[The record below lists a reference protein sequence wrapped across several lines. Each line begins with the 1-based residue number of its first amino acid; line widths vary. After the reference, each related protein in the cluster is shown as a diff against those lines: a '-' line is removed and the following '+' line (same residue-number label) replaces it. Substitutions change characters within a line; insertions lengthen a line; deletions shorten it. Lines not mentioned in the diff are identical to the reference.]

1 MKDQSIK
8 RSCLLNFILWKWLF
22 WAPKY
27 KHHPYPL
34 FLIFLH
40 ATSAHA
46 NKRPRIYDPSLV
58 FYPKL
63 EASASTSSSIICDS
77 WARMKSFVGQKSPG
91 RELVPTLLKL
101 EELGL
106 DLLYIYV
113 SSVETFPK
121 PEILKPMLGL
131 MLFAEACSKI
141 IRLRGT
147 EDESREG
154 TQRTSGLEHA
164 KQNLAI
170 CFAWCM
176 PAAAAAKSLRSCPAL
191 CSPIDGSPPGSPVP
205 GILQART
212 LEWVAVAFST

>member
-1 MKDQSIK
+1 
-8 RSCLLNFILWKWLF
+8 
-22 WAPKY
+22 
-27 KHHPYPL
+27 
-34 FLIFLH
+34 
-40 ATSAHA
+40 
-46 NKRPRIYDPSLV
+46 
-58 FYPKL
+58 
-63 EASASTSSSIICDS
+63 
-77 WARMKSFVGQKSPG
+77 MKSFVGQKSPG

-170 CFAWCM
+170 CFA
-176 PAAAAAKSLRSCPAL
+176 
-191 CSPIDGSPPGSPVP
+191 
-205 GILQART
+205 
-212 LEWVAVAFST
+212 